1 MSEFNEGVFVL
12 KTKDSV
18 GFNKMNSNLLR
29 TCIAELIDPILF
41 GTVLIQKHFPWK
53 VKIAKV
59 TEICKANHFTSI
71 GKLQTYFCIII
82 FCKDAGENNR

>member
-29 TCIAELIDPILF
+29 TCIAELIDPIFLEMF
-41 GTVLIQKHFPWK
+41 LSKNIFPEKW
-53 VKIAKV
+53 
-59 TEICKANHFTSI
+59 
-71 GKLQTYFCIII
+71 
-82 FCKDAGENNR
+82 R